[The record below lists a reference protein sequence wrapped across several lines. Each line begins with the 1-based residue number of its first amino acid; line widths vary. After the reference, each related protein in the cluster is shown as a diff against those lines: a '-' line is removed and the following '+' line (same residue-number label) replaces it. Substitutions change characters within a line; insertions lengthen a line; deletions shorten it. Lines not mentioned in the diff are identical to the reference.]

1 MTEKEFSSQK
11 PFHLLWEGNNT
22 LELYQEN
29 MSFLVK
35 PISNFPWSHP
45 NSFVSICDKEGKE
58 LLLLESL
65 DQLAE
70 SSREALLRALA
81 ERRFVLEVK
90 SIQSVREEG
99 DLRVWNVLTQEG
111 ERKFLTKLDQWP
123 QALSDERVLITD
135 VAGDIYEVKN
145 LAQLDKRS
153 QKLLWALVDWE

>member
-45 NSFVSICDKEGKE
+45 NAFVSICDKEGKE

>member
-1 MTEKEFSSQK
+1 
-11 PFHLLWEGNNT
+11 LWEGNNT